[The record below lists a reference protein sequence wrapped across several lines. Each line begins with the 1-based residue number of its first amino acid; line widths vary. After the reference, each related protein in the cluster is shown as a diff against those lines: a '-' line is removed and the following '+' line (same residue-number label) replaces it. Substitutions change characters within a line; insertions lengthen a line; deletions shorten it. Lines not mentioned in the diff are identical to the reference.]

1 MMKLL
6 LSVCLSLALIT
17 SARALPTVPAE
28 IASTHFI
35 VTIDGQSTPVLHAAL
50 NLYFLNFQARPDAL
64 ITVTVDQDGF
74 WAKGVEVQ
82 PWRLN
87 IRPTR
92 NGRTLTFHLKG
103 AEKISIARPAD
114 FGSTAEMLYLFANP
128 PEPHAPTASTP
139 GVRFY
144 GPGVHRENI
153 DAAAGD
159 HIYLADGAVVFGSLN
174 VWQVDHVT
182 VSGRGVIVYDGPQNP
197 ADDDGW
203 MHKKNWH
210 CIVMDNA
217 HDISIQGITC
227 VVRSRTW
234 QIQMKDSRRIL
245 FDNIKVIG
253 ANDGNA
259 NADGMDWLGGG
270 DTTVRDSFFRA
281 ADDVFALQTS
291 WDGYG
296 PESFSHQGKPVTNIT
311 IERGVFS
318 TSISNI
324 VRAGWPGKNFEG
336 GNFRMHDAD
345 VIHMGLGG
353 CGVPFALMELWAD
366 PNGRGQ
372 SAGFHFSNVRMEDW
386 YSLAQF
392 RQPAEGVSD
401 ISFRDV
407 TGLQAPALVASTLK
421 GSIHNASFDDSGF
434 SGTPPHDAGGLPLEV
449 LDGAD
454 KPTTVGN
461 TPPLRIVAT
470 TGLLRPG
477 SSVKLEAVGLDSA
490 LKNPHYHWTFGDG
503 TEATGRRVT
512 HRFPDTDGTLLDGSG
527 RFRVLLEVTSAGD
540 RHTRAYLPVI
550 VSNTLLPANP
560 AGCPIITQAAGA
572 GYRGRAPCGPNVLPG
587 SPGLEYTSRSL
598 GPDPLTKGIA
608 LELAI
613 TSVPHPETDYAVTFE
628 GDIQVPADGG
638 YSFWLVANEAAT
650 IEFDGV
656 KIAASQSPIAQVCGL
671 AGMAAQSIP
680 ATAALA
686 RGPHHL
692 RVTEAH
698 GKGKDDFRLLWQG
711 PGFDL
716 QPISPASLSHATV
729 AGAAD
734 PAP

>member
-1 MMKLL
+1 MKLL
-6 LSVCLSLALIT
+6 LLCLALCLALVT
-17 SARALPTVPAE
+17 PAVALPTVPAE
-28 IASTHFI
+28 IASTHFL
-35 VTIDGQSTPVLHAAL
+35 VTIDGQSTPVMHAAL

-64 ITVTVDQDGF
+64 ITVTADQDGF
-74 WAKGVEVQ
+74 WSTGVEIQ

-87 IRPTR
+87 IRPIR
-92 NGRTLTFHLKG
+92 NGRTITFHLRG
-103 AEKISIARPAD
+103 AEKISISRPGD
-114 FGSTAEMLYLFANP
+114 FVSTAEMLYLFANP

-139 GVRFY
+139 GVRYY

-153 DAAAGD
+153 DAAPGD

-174 VWQVDHVT
+174 VWQVDNVS
-182 VSGRGVIVYDGPQNP
+182 VSGRGVLVYDGPQNP

-217 HDISIQGITC
+217 HDISIEGITC

-270 DTTVRDSFFRA
+270 DTVVRDSFFRA
-281 ADDVFALQTS
+281 ADDIFALQTS

-296 PESFSHQGKPVTNIT
+296 AESFSHQGKPVTNIT
-311 IERGVFS
+311 VERGVFS

-324 VRAGWPGKNFEG
+324 VRAGWPEKNFEG

-345 VIHMGLGG
+345 VIHAGLGG
-353 CGVPFALMELWAD
+353 CGIPFALMELWAD

-372 SAGFHFSNVRMEDW
+372 SAGFHFDNIRMEDW

-407 TGLQAPALVASTLK
+407 DGLESPALVASTLK
-421 GSIHNASFDDSGF
+421 GSIHNTTFDDSGF
-434 SGTPPHDAGGLPLEV
+434 TGTPPHDAGGLPLEV
-449 LDGAD
+449 LEGAD
-454 KPTTVGN
+454 QPKILGN
-461 TPPLRIVAT
+461 TPALKIVAT
-470 TGLLRPG
+470 TGLIRPA
-477 SSVKLEAVGLDSA
+477 SPVHLEAVGLSH
-490 LKNPHYHWTFGDG
+490 LKNSQYHWTFGDG
-503 TEATGRRVT
+503 SAATGRRVT

-527 RFRVLLEVTSAGD
+527 RFRVLLEVTTAGD
-540 RHTRAYLPVI
+540 RHARAYYPVI
-550 VSNTLLPANP
+550 VNNALRPA
-560 AGCPIITQAAGA
+560 AASAAGSA
-572 GYRGRAPCGPNVLPG
+572 GLA
-587 SPGLEYTSRSL
+587 YTYKGAGEPVAGVAATL
-598 GPDPLTKGIA
+598 ALTA
-608 LELAI
+608 
-613 TSVPHPETDYAVTFE
+613 VPHADADYSVTFE
-628 GDIQVPADGG
+628 GDLQVPADGG

-650 IEFDGV
+650 LELDGAA
-656 KIAASQSPIAQVCGL
+656 IAANKAPIVQVCGL
-671 AGMAAQSIP
+671 AGMAAQGI
-680 ATAALA
+680 TASVALA

-692 RVTEAH
+692 RVTETH

-716 QPISPASLSHATV
+716 QPVSATALSHATS
-729 AGAAD
+729 ASGPNSAQ
-734 PAP
+734 